1 MKESPTV
8 AERRTQSHARR
19 ALTHS
24 WGDFQPL
31 AALYCAPG
39 VVLALALGLAA
50 GQRGVALLAA
60 AGAFSTGF
68 GAFQRLT
75 RLQVAPMLL
84 AAVCMSLAIAVGT
97 VASGDAFVDAG
108 VVAAAAAA
116 LGLAASFGTGP
127 WWVLLQGAVFLVIA
141 GANPGDWHD
150 GLSRAGIV
158 LLGGMGQCALVT
170 LLRRLAPTGFPP
182 LTNPNAVASP
192 STAAAWAIEV
202 RRVIT
207 PRAPEFRYA
216 LLLGLAT
223 GAAVLIARRLAIP
236 NGYWAALTVL
246 LVLRR
251 GGAETLTRGAQR
263 MAGTLAGAAAATL
276 LVALLRPEAAVLLIL
291 IGGAAWCAYATQWV
305 NYGTFSLSVTSYV
318 AFLLALQGMPEA
330 QVALHRVG
338 ATLLGAA
345 IAAVAL
351 GVGRLGRRA
360 RHGIARLLPGA
371 DTAPAPEALHL
382 GQAGPAGDG

>member
-1 MKESPTV
+1 M
-8 AERRTQSHARR
+8 
-19 ALTHS
+19 
-24 WGDFQPL
+24 
-31 AALYCAPG
+31 
-39 VVLALALGLAA
+39 A
-50 GQRGVALLAA
+50 GQPGVALLAA

-75 RLQVAPMLL
+75 RFHVAPMAL
-84 AAVCMSLAIAVGT
+84 AALCMSLAVAVGT
-97 VASGDAFVDAG
+97 VASGNAVTDAG
-108 VVAAAAAA
+108 VVAAGAFG

-127 WWVLLQGAVFLVIA
+127 WWVLLQGAVFLVIS

-150 GLSRAGIV
+150 GLSRAAVVLAGGI
-158 LLGGMGQCALVT
+158 GQCGLIAA
-170 LLRRLAPTGFPP
+170 LRRLAPAGFPT

-192 STAAAWAIEV
+192 ATAAAWAREA
-202 RRVIT
+202 RRVVT
-207 PRAPEFRYA
+207 PMATEFRYA
-216 LLLGLAT
+216 ILLGLAT
-223 GAAVLIARRLAIP
+223 GAAILIARRLAIP

-263 MAGTLAGAAAATL
+263 MVGTLVGAAAATL
-276 LVALLRPEAAVLLIL
+276 VAALLRPDAGVLLVL
-291 IGGAAWCAYATQWV
+291 IGMAAWCAYCTQWV

-318 AFLLALQGMPEA
+318 AFLLALQGLPEA

-351 GVGRLGRRA
+351 GIGRLGRHARRKVSRPRA
-360 RHGIARLLPGA
+360 ARGDCGRA
-371 DTAPAPEALHL
+371 DDAYVRRPAPT
-382 GQAGPAGDG
+382 GDG